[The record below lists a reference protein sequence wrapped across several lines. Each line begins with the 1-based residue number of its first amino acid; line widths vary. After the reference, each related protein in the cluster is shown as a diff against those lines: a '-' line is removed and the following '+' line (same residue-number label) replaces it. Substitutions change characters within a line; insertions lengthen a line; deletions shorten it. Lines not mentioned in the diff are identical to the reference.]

1 MDLTQNYFELFG
13 LPIKFSVDQV
23 QLKQQYRELQLRF
36 HPDKFASKGGSEKR
50 LAEQFSGLI
59 NTAYQTLRSPL
70 LTAEYLLLL
79 AGHSVDNEN
88 LTIADGAFLFK
99 QMQWREALGDIDIS
113 DASKAE
119 DVLESLSREVSEE
132 RQQLSARFVAGY
144 NEKNTQECTQLIAK
158 WHFIEKMQNEIERLE
173 DKIFD
178 ASA

>member
-99 QMQWREALGDIDIS
+99 QMQWREALGETKSND
-113 DASKAE
+113 SKIKFSTLAH
-119 DVLESLSREVSEE
+119 
-132 RQQLSARFVAGY
+132 
-144 NEKNTQECTQLIAK
+144 NLIEAIFFL
-158 WHFIEKMQNEIERLE
+158 WHFYKFQNPVSHPSLMLRNVR
-173 DKIFD
+173 
-178 ASA
+178 